1 MTDCFSFPAN
11 AVAIGNNSEQTNFT
25 QTKANNDQ
33 PVHKTKPHGN
43 GQCMRLSQ
51 ATIAQLT
58 HKTAKNE
65 EKR

>member
-43 GQCMRLSQ
+43 GQCMRLSH
-51 ATIAQLT
+51 ANTRQL
-58 HKTAKNE
+58 
-65 EKR
+65 